1 MGIEN
6 GGVYLHEVSG
16 NMARE
21 LLGYI
26 SYTIIE
32 AGIGSSLNKVVNI
45 MVLWSL
51 IFYFVPSPPYSIK
64 LYEGAQRSI
73 PRLLQIYHSLHLVAY
88 LTLMPRAYY
97 GGGIWKRSYIST
109 VRPTSHTNP
118 SR

>member
-21 LLGYI
+21 LLGCI
-26 SYTIIE
+26 LYTIIE
-32 AGIGSSLNKVVNI
+32 AGSGSSLNKVVNI
-45 MVLWSL
+45 MDLLSV
-51 IFYFVPSPPYSIK
+51 IFYFVSSPPYSIK

-73 PRLLQIYHSLHLVAY
+73 PRLPQIYHSLHLNAY

-97 GGGIWKRSYIST
+97 GGGI
-109 VRPTSHTNP
+109 
-118 SR
+118 